1 MSLGADRIYRKLERN
16 DFAVIFYRCVIK
28 QLVTI
33 EMTDEERARIRDILL
48 SGGNGES
55 QPQVVATTPPTTP
68 APTRAPTG
76 ACPSMSCMPG
86 WAPRRFSSGVCSCM
100 PSGFGFRGR
109 RRRR

>member
-16 DFAVIFYRCVIK
+16 DFAVFFYRCVIK